1 MLVSRLDP
9 LLDLLHEK
17 IKYASYYKDF
27 YVINSLYSYL
37 DPFLIGILQVQGYH
51 QLVMSDAQMIMQQI
65 QHSLNMQVPEAKAN
79 KRIFDLGLLTIKKDI

>member
-1 MLVSRLDP
+1 MLVPRLDP

-27 YVINSLYSYL
+27 YVVNSLYSYL

-51 QLVMSDAQMIMQQI
+51 
-65 QHSLNMQVPEAKAN
+65 
-79 KRIFDLGLLTIKKDI
+79 